1 MALITERDFCSHGRY
16 FRAKILVTSPVVVD
30 MNIPQSVVQRADVIE
45 IGVIGLIGCLE
56 RRQEID
62 QSGAIWN
69 RSPIIL
75 LSQ

>member
-1 MALITERDFCSHGRY
+1 
-16 FRAKILVTSPVVVD
+16 VVD

-69 RSPIIL
+69 CSPIIL